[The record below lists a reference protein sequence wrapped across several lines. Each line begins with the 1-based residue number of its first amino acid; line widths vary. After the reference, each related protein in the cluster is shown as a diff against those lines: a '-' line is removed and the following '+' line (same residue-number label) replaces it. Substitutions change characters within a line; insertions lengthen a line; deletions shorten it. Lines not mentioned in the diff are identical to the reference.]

1 MKCPR
6 VDDRG
11 LITMTSPAP
20 NLRKV
25 KRVSENSIAGS
36 HKNIRMLSKIE
47 EKKSENYSGDN
58 LNQSEVSSVREAI
71 INFDTEI
78 QKIR

>member
-1 MKCPR
+1 M
-6 VDDRG
+6 
-11 LITMTSPAP
+11 MTSLVP

-25 KRVSENSIAGS
+25 KRVSENSITGS

-47 EKKSENYSGDN
+47 EKKSENDSNGNFNN
-58 LNQSEVSSVREAI
+58 LKCHLLKKAI
-71 INFDTEI
+71 INFETEI